1 MTKTEH
7 FNLIWQTYEFTLAKL
22 VNLEDD
28 YQYLFAQ
35 VNNQLEEN
43 KKITADLKVAFIEN
57 ARDLALI
64 YNKQLKTIQELVDF
78 CDTNNAWTDSDIIP
92 EEYQMSKGTLL
103 ELAQTTRH
111 LEEVLQDSVE
121 SVESLLDY

>member
-35 VNNQLEEN
+35 INHQLDED
-43 KKITADLKVAFIEN
+43 KKIKADLKVAFIEN

-64 YNKQLKTIQELVDF
+64 YNKQLKTIKELVDF
-78 CDTNNAWTDSDIIP
+78 CDANNAWRDNEIIP
-92 EEYQMSKGTLL
+92 EEYQMSKGSLL
-103 ELAQTTRH
+103 ELAQTTQH
-111 LEEVLQDSVE
+111 LEEVLKDSME